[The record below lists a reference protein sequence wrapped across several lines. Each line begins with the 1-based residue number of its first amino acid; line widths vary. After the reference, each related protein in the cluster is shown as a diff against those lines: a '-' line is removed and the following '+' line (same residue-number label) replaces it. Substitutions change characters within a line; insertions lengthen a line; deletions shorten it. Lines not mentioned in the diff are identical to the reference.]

1 MELATS
7 RQLVLDLK
15 AKLQKTNEA
24 VQLTKEIAEAEKQVS
39 YLLDVE
45 EMQIRLAEEL
55 FEVCE
60 DYYSVTWAEALNLAG
75 VPGDSKLRRSKKVYF
90 HLEIHEI
97 PVALLPSFV
106 NAIEALEQ
114 PPAYPG
120 YFHPPRG
127 RERTQLS
134 W

>member
-15 AKLQKTNEA
+15 AKLQKTKEA

-45 EMQIRLAEEL
+45 ETQIRLAEEL

-60 DYYSVTWAEALNLAG
+60 YYYSVTWAEALNLAR
-75 VPGDSKLRRSKKVYF
+75 VPGDSKLR
-90 HLEIHEI
+90 
-97 PVALLPSFV
+97 
-106 NAIEALEQ
+106 
-114 PPAYPG
+114 
-120 YFHPPRG
+120 
-127 RERTQLS
+127 
-134 W
+134 